1 MVLPAGHICTGTG
14 ITQLPISVSVISL
27 EDALR
32 EKTASTQLMTARKHA
47 LKQMYASC
55 HRRKD
60 LVTKTCQDGSSTLH
74 PISVRVSTTGAVME
88 MRIISETIRLA
99 QKDVFLQIATV

>member
-47 LKQMYASC
+47 LKVCANGREIKITLTYSSC
-55 HRRKD
+55 VKAFPSKFINDWLFSHQKYNWFYLD
-60 LVTKTCQDGSSTLH
+60 CIAFSE
-74 PISVRVSTTGAVME
+74 GAG
-88 MRIISETIRLA
+88 LA
-99 QKDVFLQIATV
+99 K